1 MNLSGS
7 NLFFRYIIY
16 MAIGHKKP
24 LLNRIGIKKIAHR
37 ATNIGLKAS
46 DIALAAAPV
55 AAMVGAEPAAAALE
69 AGGAAGKAVF
79 SLASKIV

>member
-1 MNLSGS
+1 
-7 NLFFRYIIY
+7 

-24 LLNRIGIKKIAHR
+24 HMNRIGLKKVAHR
-37 ATNIGLKAS
+37 VTGIGLKAS

-55 AAMVGAEPAAAALE
+55 AAMFGAEPAAAALE